1 MPRRNACRC
10 LTGRYCPAALSCTPR
25 TAHGAIPSGPLTNN
39 VYKMV
44 VALLAVEIR
53 KAGAGSAAW
62 RLVSAVF
69 ILPFLLFS
77 GYAGHAADVLSKRT
91 VLVVT
96 KSFEVLVMGLACGA
110 LLSGR
115 LDYMLSVLFLL
126 ATQATF
132 FGPAKYGLLP
142 ELLRQGFG
150 PRQWTYRDE
159 QLCRHH
165 SGDGPRHGHVRSL
178 GQAA

>member
-1 MPRRNACRC
+1 MAQF
-10 LTGRYCPAALSCTPR
+10 L
-25 TAHGAIPSGPLTNN
+25 GAFNDN

-44 VALLAVEIR
+44 VALLAVQEIL
-53 KAGAGSAAW
+53 KTGAGSAALA
-62 RLVSAVF
+62 LVSAVF

-115 LDYMLSVLFLL
+115 LDYMLGVLFLL

-132 FGPAKYGLLP
+132 FGPAKYGLLTGDP
-142 ELLRQGFG
+142 PRQGFG

-159 QLCRHH
+159 HLCRHH
-165 SGDGPRHGHVRSL
+165 SGDSPRHGHVRSL